1 MSATAPPRA
10 PMDGRIAERRAEV
23 AGYRRRRRRRG
34 LASLAV
40 LAVLAAGSGALLAS
54 PLFGLEEVRVSGI
67 EGERAAEVVDAVGL
81 ASGTHLVTADVAG
94 AAERV
99 AALAW
104 VGEVEVRRAPPA
116 AIEVDVVARR
126 PAAAV
131 HLEDTTWTVDASGVV
146 LAGGAPEG
154 ALAIDAPNSVLPGP
168 GVRASDAAVVNALT
182 FHAALPDEVAERVV
196 RYEARSGRSLRMR
209 VAPAEGEEV
218 WVRVGAA
225 EDVERKAQ
233 ALELLLEQAGDRLAE
248 GGVAELDVRA
258 PGNPVLVPLDEG

>member
-1 MSATAPPRA
+1 MSTAAPPRP
-10 PMDGRIAERRAEV
+10 PMDDRIAERRAEV
-23 AGYRRRRRRRG
+23 AGHRRRRRRRG
-34 LASLAV
+34 VASLVA
-40 LAVLAAGSGALLAS
+40 LAALLAAGGAVLAS
-54 PLFGLEEVRVSGI
+54 PLFALEEVRVRGV
-67 EGERAAEVVDAVGL
+67 EGERAVEVVDAAGLSVG
-81 ASGTHLVTADVAG
+81 AHLVTADVAG

-99 AALAW
+99 ADLPWA
-104 VGEVEVRRAPPA
+104 GQVEVRRVPPA
-116 AIEVDVVARR
+116 AVEVDVVARR

-131 HLEDTTWTVDASGVV
+131 HLEDATWTVDASGVV
-146 LAGGAPEG
+146 LAGGAPEE
-154 ALAIDAPNSVLPGP
+154 ALPIDAPNSVLPGP

-182 FHAALPDEVAERVV
+182 FHAALPEATAERVV

-209 VAPAEGEEV
+209 VAPTGGEEV

-233 ALELLLEQAGDRLAE
+233 ALDLLLEQAGDRLAE

>member
-1 MSATAPPRA
+1 
-10 PMDGRIAERRAEV
+10 MDGRIAERRAEV
-23 AGYRRRRRRRG
+23 ADHHRRRRRRG

-40 LAVLAAGSGALLAS
+40 LAILAAAAGGVLAS
-54 PLFGLEEVRVSGI
+54 PLFGLEEVRVSGV
-67 EGERAAEVVDAVGL
+67 EGERAAEVRDAAGL
-81 ASGTHLVTADVAG
+81 VSGTHLVTVDVGGAAARVAG
-94 AAERV
+94 
-99 AALAW
+99 LPW
-104 VGEVEVRRAPPA
+104 VGEAEVRRAPPA
-116 AIEVDVVARR
+116 AIEIDVIARR

-146 LAGGAPEG
+146 LAGGAPAE

-182 FHAALPDEVAERVV
+182 FHAALPDALAERVV

-209 VAPAEGEEV
+209 VVPAEGEGI

-225 EDVERKAQ
+225 EDVERKAE
-233 ALELLLEQAGDRLAE
+233 ALELLLEQAAHRLAE

-258 PGNPVLVPLDEG
+258 PGNPVLVPLDDG